1 MNTIQSVRDSIKHNV
16 SLSREICSRIRTAKG
31 RERYD
36 AWEEKRRLGY
46 GTRYLLLALAFLRKR
61 PYRRAEPHTLT
72 PVDARALAET
82 IGSHELREA
91 VKTWLD
97 TPAEQKAAA

>member
-16 SLSREICSRIRTAKG
+16 SLSREICSRIRASKG

-36 AWEEKRRLGY
+36 AWEEKRRLGS

-61 PYRRAEPHTLT
+61 PYKRAEPHTAT
-72 PVDARALAET
+72 PVDAHVLAGM
-82 IGSHELREA
+82 IGNYELHRDVSVWLEA
-91 VKTWLD
+91 S
-97 TPAEQKAAA
+97 AEQKAAA

>member
-16 SLSREICSRIRTAKG
+16 SLSREICARIRTTKG

-36 AWEEKRRLGY
+36 AWEDKRRLGY

-61 PYRRAEPHTLT
+61 PYRRAEQHTNT
-72 PVDARALAET
+72 PVDARALAEIFGEYT
-82 IGSHELREA
+82 LATELKA
-91 VKTWLD
+91 WLE